1 MFYVCMRLNA
11 VSIAI
16 NPEIYKN
23 ILEGIIFFRPRVS
36 QRKSSSLEEKDSPCT
51 YYMPTSVV
59 VKRVLLPKE
68 TA

>member
-23 ILEGIIFFRPRVS
+23 MLEGINF
-36 QRKSSSLEEKDSPCT
+36 
-51 YYMPTSVV
+51 SVHEFL
-59 VKRVLLPKE
+59 REDLLYWKKKILLALITCQPPLL
-68 TA
+68 